1 MMHFV
6 FRVDVKMHCIA
17 NTWGLV
23 LTSDFMLVVGH
34 KTLLME
40 AKNVPFV
47 LLLQFLE
54 DTHRYSI
61 LYLSFED
68 LLSNTIYIE

>member
-6 FRVDVKMHCIA
+6 FRVGLKMHCIA
-17 NTWGLV
+17 NTWGFV
-23 LTSDFMLVVGH
+23 LTSHFMLLIGH

-54 DTHRYSI
+54 DTHRFSI
-61 LYLSFED
+61 ICLSFED